1 LRRSS
6 ENFFVA
12 AREADRLE
20 AEEVDLLGVLER
32 ELDDAAH
39 LFVVDA
45 VDDAGD
51 GNDIDASLI
60 QIVDRLQ
67 LDVERVAHLAVRVG
81 CVADAVELEVGV
93 AQTGLSRSLREFLRL
108 GELDAVGRGLD
119 AGVTDLAGVGDGV
132 EEVGL
137 SVGSP
142 PENCTDIWRRG
153 LMVTALSAWS

>member
-1 LRRSS
+1 MQ
-6 ENFFVA
+6 
-12 AREADRLE
+12 
-20 AEEVDLLGVLER
+20 
-32 ELDDAAH
+32 
-39 LFVVDA
+39 
-45 VDDAGD
+45 GD

-132 EEVGL
+132 EEVGAERRL
-137 SVGSP
+137 A
-142 PENCTDIWRRG
+142 PENCNRHLAARLDW
-153 LMVTALSAWS
+153 